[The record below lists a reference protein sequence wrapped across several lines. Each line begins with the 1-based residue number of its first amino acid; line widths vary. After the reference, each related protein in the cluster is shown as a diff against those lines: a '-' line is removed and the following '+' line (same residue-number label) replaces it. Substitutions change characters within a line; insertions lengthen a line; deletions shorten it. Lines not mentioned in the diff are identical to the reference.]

1 MVKQTPRMHMVPP
14 KPEQTDA
21 DDPAELQNPERQP
34 MRDEAYARLKDA
46 IQRLELEPGS
56 VMSDSELARRL
67 GMSRTPVRE
76 ALALLEKDLLVS
88 RVPNR
93 GVVIRSLTIDEV
105 VHVMQMRE
113 ALDGMAAR
121 LAAAHISIEVLD
133 ELKNDFEE
141 MMRSSGYTSDKHSAL
156 SKRLHIAIMR
166 AAGNPYL
173 ESASNT
179 LMSSF
184 ERTRQHSWR
193 IWNASRNSERVA
205 KRRYDEHLEI
215 IEALRQR
222 DPRRAEKAARK
233 HVMTGLQDVLKAM
246 TQQG

>member
-1 MVKQTPRMHMVPP
+1 LPP
-14 KPEQTDA
+14 LAQHEDA
-21 DDPAELQNPERQP
+21 DDPTALQNAGRQP
-34 MRDEAYARLKDA
+34 MREEAYDRLKDA

-76 ALALLEKDLLVS
+76 ALALLEKDLLVA

-105 VHVMQMRE
+105 IHVMQMRE

-121 LAAAHISIEVLD
+121 LAAAHISLEVLD
-133 ELKNDFEE
+133 DLKRDFEE
-141 MMRSSGYTSDKHSAL
+141 MMRTSATSSDQHSAL
-156 SKRLHIAIMR
+156 SKRLHIEIMR
-166 AAGNPYL
+166 AAGNPFL
-173 ESASNT
+173 ESASNS

-193 IWNASRNSERVA
+193 IWNAARDSERIA
-205 KRRYDEHLEI
+205 KRRYDEHMEI

-233 HVMTGLQDVLKAM
+233 HVMTGLQDILKAM
-246 TQQG
+246 TQRG